1 MTMFMPQN
9 HKSLFR
15 QLLAGLYDAV
25 LIADPNG
32 HIREV
37 NPRAVEYFKYEAE
50 ETADRPVELF
60 IPGVTPDMVHRIRKG
75 LGDGRYVVLDANC
88 RCKDESV
95 FPAEVSISEIDL
107 FEPGDL
113 VFTVRNT
120 ERRKRQLAIYKSK
133 ENAFNVS
140 AAALFVCAPDGRFR
154 HVNAAFCEMFGI
166 EDEADAQHRFFSDF
180 MDDEP
185 LPALFERAVAGEGSV
200 ARVKAEDGS
209 DDAGEVEVRLE
220 PDMHGKRIVGVV
232 GSVTGV

>member
-37 NPRAVEYFKYEAE
+37 NPRAVEFFKYEAE
-50 ETADRPVELF
+50 ETADRPVELL
-60 IPGVTPDMVHRIRKG
+60 IPGVSPQMVQRIRKG

-88 RCKDESV
+88 QRKDGSS

-113 VFTVRNT
+113 VFTVRNI
-120 ERRKRQLAIYKSK
+120 ERRRRQLEAFRSK
-133 ENAFNVS
+133 ENCYNVS
-140 AAALFVCAPDGRFR
+140 QAALFVCSPDGDDGMWLTT
-154 HVNAAFCEMFGI
+154 AEWMQPAGCE
-166 EDEADAQHRFFSDF
+166 
-180 MDDEP
+180 
-185 LPALFERAVAGEGSV
+185 
-200 ARVKAEDGS
+200 KYGS
-209 DDAGEVEVRLE
+209 DNSIWLVKI
-220 PDMHGKRIVGVV
+220 GKG
-232 GSVTGV
+232 

>member
-37 NPRAVEYFKYEAE
+37 NPRAVEYFKYEPE

-166 EDEADAQHRFFSDF
+166 KDEADAQHRFFSDF